1 MQKEIHELAQLT
13 SAQTYDLAM
22 SIVAPR
28 SIAWIST
35 YNPDGS
41 VNLAPYGMSGVVSL
55 NPLILEFCSTG
66 VKDTYTNAVKRE
78 AFVVNIPSVEHRPL
92 VAATAEPLPAGESEA
107 QAQGITTYP
116 GKLVDAPIVAT
127 TKASFECEVLDT
139 KHLGNSEIV
148 YGQVKAIHTAEGL
161 ITETGHAD
169 FATLN
174 PLTKLGAN
182 QWGITE
188 AFS

>member
-1 MQKEIHELAQLT
+1 MEKHTHNLAKLNP
-13 SAQTYDLAM
+13 AETYDLAM

-66 VKDTYTNAVKRE
+66 VKDTYTNAVQRG
-78 AFVVNIPSVEHRPL
+78 AFVVNIPSVEHQPL
-92 VAATAEPLPAGESEA
+92 VAATAAPLPAGESEA
-107 QAQGITTYP
+107 EANGISTYP
-116 GKLVDAPIVAT
+116 AHLVDAPIVET
-127 TKASFECEVLDT
+127 TKASFECEVLET
-139 KHLGNSEIV
+139 KHLGGSEIV
-148 YGQVKAIHTAEGL
+148 YGLVKAICTAEGL

-174 PLTKLGAN
+174 PLTKLGSN
-182 QWGITE
+182 QWGATE
-188 AFS
+188 AFI